1 MGVAGDLPLLRG
13 DFDGARQQTERALAL
28 RERIGDE
35 EGVALSRAR
44 LSLIMLM
51 EGRTT
56 EALRGL
62 EEALRF
68 WREVGTR
75 TRSPRRCSMSPQR
88 SWPAGAIEPGV
99 RAYAAADAFLSA
111 RGVGLVGPF
120 WELVERIIAP
130 VRLAADDP
138 RYSQERA
145 AGEAMSLDE
154 AAEYALSV
162 ARQYSERAQG
172 E

>member
-1 MGVAGDLPLLRG
+1 
-13 DFDGARQQTERALAL
+13 
-28 RERIGDE
+28 
-35 EGVALSRAR
+35 
-44 LSLIMLM
+44 MLM

-62 EEALRF
+62 EEALHF
-68 WREVGTR
+68 WREVGYPNAIAEAVLDV
-75 TRSPRRCSMSPQR
+75 SAALVAS
-88 SWPAGAIEPGV
+88 GAIEPGV

>member
-1 MGVAGDLPLLRG
+1 
-13 DFDGARQQTERALAL
+13 
-28 RERIGDE
+28 
-35 EGVALSRAR
+35 
-44 LSLIMLM
+44 
-51 EGRTT
+51 
-56 EALRGL
+56 
-62 EEALRF
+62 
-68 WREVGTR
+68 
-75 TRSPRRCSMSPQR
+75 MSPQR
-88 SWPAGAIEPGV
+88 SWPAEPSSRV
-99 RAYAAADAFLSA
+99 RARMRHAFLSA

-162 ARQYSERAQG
+162 ARQHSERAQG
-172 E
+172 GETAHATARELRGLAIDAAMPCHIGRVGSVIEVCGRKDWSWAR

>member
-1 MGVAGDLPLLRG
+1 MIEATRRLAFAFVDAGQLDRALRLVEEAESAALETGDSRLIATTWAWQATFPLLRG

-62 EEALRF
+62 E
-68 WREVGTR
+68 G
-75 TRSPRRCSMSPQR
+75 SPS
-88 SWPAGAIEPGV
+88 
-99 RAYAAADAFLSA
+99 L
-111 RGVGLVGPF
+111 
-120 WELVERIIAP
+120 
-130 VRLAADDP
+130 LA
-138 RYSQERA
+138 
-145 AGEAMSLDE
+145 
-154 AAEYALSV
+154 
-162 ARQYSERAQG
+162 
-172 E
+172 